1 MWYMTRTGGV
11 QPGMA
16 TPVLGLGLSA
26 HFRDK
31 ETEVH
36 DLNDLLKADHALIT
50 WLIIH

>member
-1 MWYMTRTGGV
+1 MTRTGSA

-36 DLNDLLKADHALIT
+36 DLNDLLRYHIATKEGLRT
-50 WLIIH
+50 